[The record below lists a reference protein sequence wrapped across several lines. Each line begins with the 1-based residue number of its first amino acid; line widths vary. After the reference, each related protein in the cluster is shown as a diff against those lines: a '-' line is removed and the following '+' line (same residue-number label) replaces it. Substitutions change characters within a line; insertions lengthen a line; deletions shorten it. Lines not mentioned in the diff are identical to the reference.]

1 MKKKKELQSRHSE
14 DAKQPDELL
23 ITDMRCAV
31 PTEAWTDTGARVDS
45 QELSHQP
52 VGKWQ
57 ALPYRSKL
65 YDGYLLRT
73 VYADAAPLR
82 IPLGRTGWHALYL
95 VIAHASGG
103 DTHVEARLTGENEWR
118 LIANSYCSYSPDE
131 SLATR
136 GRLQE
141 EPWLLA
147 DLTGRDLEVRFG
159 GWNRGRN
166 VGGHAALYAV
176 RAVSLSAET
185 AVTAATHRHRP
196 LVLFASDRPPF
207 FSDRFAAHEWDAVCF
222 NNVGL
227 GMPVG
232 FSYPSTVLKS
242 SQADAWMLPSHLKKF
257 WGIHSGNDFLR
268 QCIEKAHQIGKRFWM
283 TIRPQGWVHAIP
295 PYDQLFRSS
304 FFVSH
309 PEYRCLEAD
318 GTPLSTLSVTFPA
331 VRTQIQAIFEEALD
345 RGADGVTILFARGFA
360 LTRYEEPVRTRFR
373 ELYDLEAREIPDTDP
388 RLRKVWAEF
397 MTVWIRELR
406 TMLDAKGSTALVK
419 RRELIVQGGPCLEWN
434 LAYGIDIEA
443 WAKEGLV
450 DVVMPYP
457 VHHHT
462 DRIGDTLIQQP
473 KGWLDIASYVRA
485 LKGTATKLIPSL
497 GDYMHPESLA
507 TLRQRAHKY
516 YEAGATGVCRWD
528 NEECMAGARL
538 DDPEIQKIW
547 HNCRAAQENPLI
559 EIGGLRV
566 DKFPPA
572 TAFV

>member
-1 MKKKKELQSRHSE
+1 MSKKDELQSRHSE

-23 ITDMRCAV
+23 ITDMRCAL
-31 PTEAWTDTGARVDS
+31 PAEAWTDSGASVDR
-45 QELSHQP
+45 QELSQQP

-57 ALPYRSKL
+57 ALPYRSRL
-65 YDGYLLRT
+65 YDGYMLRT
-73 VYADAAPLR
+73 VHADAAPLR
-82 IPLGRTGWHALYL
+82 IPLGRSGWHALYL
-95 VIAHASGG
+95 VIAHAAGG
-103 DTHVEARLTGENEWR
+103 DTHIEARLTGDEQWR
-118 LIANSYCSYSPDE
+118 LVADANCSYVPDE
-131 SLATR
+131 SLGTR
-136 GRLQE
+136 GRLCE

-147 DLTGRDLEVRFG
+147 DLTGRDLEIRFG

-176 RAVSLSAET
+176 RTVPLCAEA
-185 AVTAATHRHRP
+185 AVTAATRRHRS
-196 LVLFASDRPPF
+196 LVLFANDMPPF
-207 FSDRFAAHEWDAVCF
+207 FSARFAAHEWDVACYNNAV
-222 NNVGL
+222 L
-227 GMPVG
+227 GGAKG
-232 FSYPSTVLKS
+232 FSYPSTVLNPS
-242 SQADAWMLPSHLKKF
+242 PADAWMLPPHRKALYNQ
-257 WGIHSGNDFLR
+257 SGNDPLR
-268 QCIEKAHQIGKRFWM
+268 QCIDKAHQIGKRFWM
-283 TIRPQGWVHAIP
+283 SLRPQGWVHAIP
-295 PYDQLFRSS
+295 PYDQLWRSS
-304 FFVSH
+304 FFVSR
-309 PEYRCLEAD
+309 PEYRCLEAN

-331 VRTQIQAIFEEALD
+331 VRAQIQAMFEEVLD
-345 RGADGVTILFARGFA
+345 RGADGITILFARGFA
-360 LTRYEEPVRTRFR
+360 LTRYEEPVRARFR
-373 ELYDLEAREIPDTDP
+373 ELYGLEAREIPDTDS

-397 MTVWIRELR
+397 ITVWIRELR
-406 TMLDAKGSTALVK
+406 AMLDAKGPTALVK

-434 LAYGIDIEA
+434 LAYGIDVEA

-457 VHHHT
+457 VHTHT
-462 DRIGDTLIQQP
+462 DRIGDTLIKQP
-473 KGWLDIASYVRA
+473 NGWIDIAAYVRV
-485 LKGTATKLIPSL
+485 LKGTEKELIPSL

-538 DDPEIQKIW
+538 DDPEIQQIW